1 MMDIHKEQITMQPCS
16 ELGRLFETEH
26 NVKNLKEDVAEIK
39 ANVNNMCSQI
49 TELAKVMQS
58 VLIKLDERDK
68 ASAENANL
76 NKQTFERFGNKIDS
90 LDTCI
95 REVELQ
101 IAKSSNLDCKV
112 ASLDA
117 KMNELSTLAQ
127 KTTTLEKV
135 VYGAGSALFVA
146 MGTVMFWLIQKQVG

>member
-1 MMDIHKEQITMQPCS
+1 MDIHKESYTMVS
-16 ELGRLFETEH
+16 GNELNRLFETEI

-39 ANVNNMCSQI
+39 TNVNNMCIQI
-49 TELAKVMQS
+49 SELTKVMQS
-58 VLIKLDERDK
+58 VIIKLDERDK
-68 ASAENANL
+68 TSTENANL

-101 IAKSSNLDCKV
+101 MAKSSNLDCKV
-112 ASLDA
+112 AALEIKVSDFV
-117 KMNELSTLAQ
+117 TVAQ

-135 VYGAGSALFVA
+135 VYGAGSFVIVA